1 MSMYSLAIMAGDG
14 IGPEVM
20 NATLQILSAIES
32 PESCTFTLHECVVGG
47 AAYEQYGSHLPQ
59 ESIDTALECD
69 GILFGS
75 VGGPIEQ
82 SHLPKWKDCERNSIL
97 SLRRAFNF
105 NTNLRPITIYE
116 ELAHI
121 SPLKQERIAS
131 GVDLVIVRELLGDIY
146 FGEHTRWKDEKGLRC
161 ASDIA
166 TYSESQIREV
176 ARDAFELAEKRKGEL
191 CLVHKSNVLE
201 ISRLWQEVVRESAS
215 NYPDVTLT
223 EMLVDNCAMQLVLNP
238 SRFDVILTSNLFG
251 DILSDLGAALPGSLG
266 ITPSASL
273 NADGYGLFE
282 PSGGSAPDIAGK
294 GIANPL
300 AQILSLALLFEIQLN
315 LPEQAARIRNACRQT
330 LRDGIMTRDLNPV
343 STISTQEFTD
353 EVIRRL

>member
-1 MSMYSLAIMAGDG
+1 MTTYSLAIMAGDG

-20 NATLQILSAIES
+20 ASALQVLSAIEC
-32 PESCTFTLHECVVGG
+32 PESCTFTLHECAVGG
-47 AAYEQYGSHLPQ
+47 AAYEQYGTHLPQ
-59 ESIDTALECD
+59 ESIDIALECD

-75 VGGPIEQ
+75 VGGPIDQ

-97 SLRRAFNF
+97 AIRKAFHF
-105 NTNLRPITIYE
+105 NTNLRPVTIYE

-121 SPLKQERIAS
+121 SPLKLNRIS
-131 GVDLVIVRELLGDIY
+131 TGVDFVIVRELLGDIY
-146 FGEHTRWKDEKGLRC
+146 FGEHTRWTDKLGARH
-161 ASDIA
+161 ASDVA
-166 TYSESQIREV
+166 TYSESQIRSV
-176 ARDAFELAEKRKGEL
+176 ARDAFKLAEKRRYEL

-201 ISRLWQEVVRESAS
+201 ISRLWQEVVREYSS
-215 NYPDVTLT
+215 NFPKVTVT

-238 SRFDVILTSNLFG
+238 SKFDVILTSNLFG
-251 DILSDLGAALPGSLG
+251 DILSDLGAALAGSLG

-282 PSGGSAPDIAGK
+282 PSGGSAPDIAGM

-300 AQILSLALLFEIQLN
+300 AQILSLALLFELQLN
-315 LPEQAARIRNACRQT
+315 LPEQALRIRNACRQT
-330 LRDGIMTRDLNPV
+330 LRDGIMTRDLNPT
-343 STISTQEFTD
+343 STISTNEFTQ

>member
-1 MSMYSLAIMAGDG
+1 MAGDG

-32 PESCTFTLHECVVGG
+32 PESCTFTLHECAVGG
-47 AAYEQYGSHLPQ
+47 AAYEQYGNHLPK

-69 GILFGS
+69 AILFGS

-82 SHLPKWKDCERNSIL
+82 AHLPKWKECERNSIL
-97 SLRRAFNF
+97 SLRKAFNF
-105 NTNLRPITIYE
+105 NTNLRPITIYS

-121 SPLKQERIAS
+121 SPLKQDRIAS

-146 FGEHTRWKDEKGLRC
+146 FGEHTRWTDENGVRC
-161 ASDIA
+161 ASDNA
-166 TYSESQIREV
+166 TYSENQIREV
-176 ARDAFELAEKRKGEL
+176 ARDAFELAEKRKGAL

-201 ISRLWQEVVRESAS
+201 ISRLWQDVVREYAAK
-215 NYPDVTLT
+215 YPNVTLT

-273 NADGYGLFE
+273 NTDGYGLFE

-315 LPEQAARIRNACRQT
+315 LPEQATRIRNACRQT
-330 LRDGIMTRDLNPV
+330 LREGIMTRDLNPL
-343 STISTQEFTD
+343 STVSTQEFTD